1 MGHVSHGMAAPERLP
16 SLPYTKPQ
24 QGYVFVGG
32 DGGGCGCGSHCL
44 LSFNINRIVSEYRA
58 FSIYLLVLSIKT
70 PNSKIHTFYQ
80 SMTPPPPFS
89 IYKDILI

>member
-1 MGHVSHGMAAPERLP
+1 MIHGNHMTVEGLKTCRAAETASSAACDVGHVSHGMAAPERLP

-32 DGGGCGCGSHCL
+32 DGGGCGSHCL

-58 FSIYLLVLSIKT
+58 FSLLSFSTIY
-70 PNSKIHTFYQ
+70 
-80 SMTPPPPFS
+80 
-89 IYKDILI
+89 